1 MVSNYLKLQYKLLV
15 RHIKATGLPVPI
27 ASILL
32 FGLCYLIYY
41 ALFQYP
47 IFGCYAV
54 ILLNFQLLFLLTE
67 KNRNDFLK
75 NTFSRKDF
83 HKIRLWENG
92 LVVIP
97 SFVILLLHSDW
108 LYALFLIVLA
118 VVFAFLTF
126 KAFGKSIP
134 TPFAKKPFEFI
145 IGFRRSYLL
154 LLVLYVL
161 AGIGFYAA
169 NSNLVLFCVV
179 CIALTCVFYY
189 QLPEPIFYLWNDN
202 HTPSGFLM
210 RKFRRGILQCLLF
223 AFPLLFIYVIIFPS
237 DLFNACIV
245 LGGILLLLPF
255 AITLKYVAYPREI
268 NFPEVFA
275 LALCFSFYPLILALL
290 PFYYIKAI
298 NNLKNH
304 L

>member
-27 ASILL
+27 AYLL
-32 FGLCYLIYY
+32 LVGLCYLVYY

-47 IFGCYAV
+47 IFGYYAL
-54 ILLNFQLLFLLTE
+54 ILGNFQLLFLLTE

-75 NTFSRKDF
+75 NIFSRRDF
-83 HKIRLWENG
+83 HKIRLWENA

-97 SFVILLLHSDW
+97 SFVILLLHNHW
-108 LYALFLIVLA
+108 PYALFLIVLA
-118 VVFAFLTF
+118 VLFAFLTF

-154 LLVLYVL
+154 LIVLYLL
-161 AGIGFYAA
+161 AAIGFYAA
-169 NSNLVLFCVV
+169 NPNLVLFCVA
-179 CIALTCVFYY
+179 CIGLTCVLYY

-202 HTPSGFLM
+202 HTPRGFLM
-210 RKFRRGILQCLLF
+210 RKFRRGILQCLLV
-223 AFPLLFIYVIIFPS
+223 AFPLLLVYVLLFPS
-237 DLFNACIV
+237 ALFNACIV
-245 LGGILLLLPF
+245 LGGILFLLPF

-268 NFPEVFA
+268 NFPEGFA
-275 LALCFSFYPLILALL
+275 LVLCFSFYPLILALL

>member
-1 MVSNYLKLQYKLLV
+1 MVSNYLKLQYRLLA

-27 ASILL
+27 AYLLL

-41 ALFQYP
+41 FLFQYP

-54 ILLNFQLLFLLTE
+54 ILGNFQLLFLLTE

-75 NTFSRKDF
+75 NTYSKRDF
-83 HKIRLWENG
+83 HQIRIVENG
-92 LVVIP
+92 LLTLP
-97 SFVILLLHSDW
+97 SSVILFLHSQW
-108 LYALFLIVLA
+108 PYALLLVTLA
-118 VVFAFLTF
+118 VVFAFLTVR
-126 KAFGKSIP
+126 AFGKSIP

-154 LLVLYVL
+154 LLVVYVL
-161 AGIGFYAA
+161 AGIGFYVA
-169 NSNLVLFCVV
+169 NSNLVLFCVI

-189 QLPEPIFYLWNDN
+189 QLPEPIFYLWNHH
-202 HTPSGFLM
+202 HTPTVFLM
-210 RKFRRGILQCLLF
+210 RKFKRGILQCLLLVL
-223 AFPLLFIYVIIFPS
+223 PLLLLYVVIFPS

>member
-1 MVSNYLKLQYKLLV
+1 MLSNYLKLQYTLLS
-15 RHIKATGLPVPI
+15 RHIRATGLPVWL
-27 ASILL
+27 AFLLL
-32 FGLCYLIYY
+32 FGLCYFAYY
-41 ALFQYP
+41 ALVQYP
-47 IFGCYAV
+47 LFGCYA
-54 ILLNFQLLFLLTE
+54 LLLCNFQALFLLTE

-75 NTFSRKDF
+75 NTYSKRDF
-83 HKIRLWENG
+83 HKIRIVENG
-92 LVVIP
+92 LLTLP
-97 SFVILLLHSDW
+97 SFVILFLHSQW
-108 LYALFLIVLA
+108 PYALLLVTLA
-118 VVFAFLTF
+118 VAFAFLTF
-126 KAFGKSIP
+126 RAFGKSIP
-134 TPFAKKPFEFI
+134 TPFVKKPFEFI

-154 LLVLYVL
+154 LLVLYLL
-161 AGIGFYAA
+161 AGIGFYVA

-189 QLPEPIFYLWNDN
+189 QLPEPIFYLWNHH
-202 HTPSGFLM
+202 HTPTVFLM
-210 RKFRRGILQCLLF
+210 RKFKRGILQCLLLVL
-223 AFPLLFIYVIIFPS
+223 PLLFLYVVIFPS

-268 NFPEVFA
+268 NFPEGFA

>member
-1 MVSNYLKLQYKLLV
+1 MVNSYLRLQYKLLT
-15 RHIKATGLPVPI
+15 RHIKAMGLPIPV
-27 ASILL
+27 AFLL
-32 FGLCYLIYY
+32 LLGLGYLIHY
-41 ALFQYP
+41 ALVQYP
-47 IFGCYAV
+47 VFGCYAV
-54 ILLNFQLLFLLTE
+54 ILGNFQLLFLLTE

-75 NTFSRKDF
+75 NTYSKREF
-83 HKIRLWENG
+83 HTIRLWENG
-92 LVVIP
+92 LVILP
-97 SFVILLLHSDW
+97 SFIILLVHNQW
-108 LYALFLIVLA
+108 LYTLLLILLA

-126 KAFGKSIP
+126 KTFGKSIP

-154 LLVLYVL
+154 LLVLYLL
-161 AGIGFYAA
+161 AGIGFYVA
-169 NSNLVLFCVV
+169 NPNLVLFCIA

-189 QLPEPIFYLWNDN
+189 QLPEPIFYLWNVH
-202 HTPSGFLM
+202 HTPRDFLM
-210 RKFRRGILQCLLF
+210 RKFRRGILQCLLVTL
-223 AFPLLFIYVIIFPS
+223 PLILIYILLFPS
-237 DLFNACIV
+237 DLFNACIL
-245 LGGILLLLPF
+245 LGGIFFLLPF

-268 NFPEVFA
+268 NFPEGFA

>member
-1 MVSNYLKLQYKLLV
+1 MLSNYLKLQYTLLS
-15 RHIKATGLPVPI
+15 RHIRATGLPVWL
-27 ASILL
+27 AFLLL
-32 FGLCYLIYY
+32 FGLCYFAYY
-41 ALFQYP
+41 ALVQYP
-47 IFGCYAV
+47 LFGCYA
-54 ILLNFQLLFLLTE
+54 LLLGNFQALFLLTE

-75 NTFSRKDF
+75 NTYSKRDF
-83 HKIRLWENG
+83 HKIRIVENG
-92 LVVIP
+92 LLTLP
-97 SFVILLLHSDW
+97 SFVILFLHSQW
-108 LYALFLIVLA
+108 RYVLLLVTLA

-126 KAFGKSIP
+126 RTFGKSIP

-154 LLVLYVL
+154 LLVLYLL
-161 AGIGFYAA
+161 AGIGFYVA

-189 QLPEPIFYLWNDN
+189 QFPEPIFYLWNHH
-202 HTPSGFLM
+202 HTPTVFLM
-210 RKFRRGILQCLLF
+210 RKFKRGILQCLLLVLPF
-223 AFPLLFIYVIIFPS
+223 LFLYVVIFPS

-255 AITLKYVAYPREI
+255 AITLKYAAYPREI

-275 LALCFSFYPLILALL
+275 LVLCFSFYPLILALL

>member
-1 MVSNYLKLQYKLLV
+1 MVSNYLKLQYRLLG

-27 ASILL
+27 ASLLL
-32 FGLCYLIYY
+32 FGLCYLMYY

-54 ILLNFQLLFLLTE
+54 ILGNFQLLFLLTE

-75 NTFSRKDF
+75 NTFSRRDF

-97 SFVILLLHSDW
+97 SFVILLLHGHW
-108 LYALFLIVLA
+108 LYALFLTLLA

-134 TPFAKKPFEFI
+134 TPFAKNRFEFI

-189 QLPEPIFYLWNDN
+189 QLPEPIFYLWNN
-202 HTPSGFLM
+202 HHTPTAFLM
-210 RKFRRGILQCLLF
+210 RKFKRGILQCLLLVL
-223 AFPLLFIYVIIFPS
+223 PLLFLYAVIFPS

-275 LALCFSFYPLILALL
+275 LALCFSFYPLIFALL
-290 PFYYIKAI
+290 PFYYMKAI